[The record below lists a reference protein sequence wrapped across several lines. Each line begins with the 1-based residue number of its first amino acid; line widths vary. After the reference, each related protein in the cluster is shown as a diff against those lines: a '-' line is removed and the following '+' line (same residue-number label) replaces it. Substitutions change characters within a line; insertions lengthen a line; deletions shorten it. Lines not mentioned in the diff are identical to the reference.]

1 MQFETLR
8 YEKRDGIAWLTL
20 NRPER
25 LNAIN
30 GVMSRELPK
39 AWDNAKADPEVV
51 AVVVTGAGDRALC
64 TGYDVSDVAAGNAD
78 VGDQLRLTAI
88 QNSCWKPV
96 ITAVNGMVCGG
107 GLHFVADSDIVICS
121 DDATFF
127 DSHVNVG
134 LVSALEP
141 IGLARR
147 AALEPTLRLALVGRK
162 ERMPAQRAFQL
173 GWVGEVVPKAKLLER
188 AAELAQALR
197 GNSTAAMAQTKRAIW
212 QSLNL
217 GLDRAQEM
225 GWSVIEEHWDN
236 PDIQEGA
243 GAFREKRP
251 PRWAPLS
258 L

>member
-1 MQFETLR
+1 
-8 YEKRDGIAWLTL
+8 
-20 NRPER
+20 
-25 LNAIN
+25 
-30 GVMSRELPK
+30 
-39 AWDNAKADPEVV
+39 
-51 AVVVTGAGDRALC
+51 
-64 TGYDVSDVAAGNAD
+64 
-78 VGDQLRLTAI
+78 
-88 QNSCWKPV
+88 
-96 ITAVNGMVCGG
+96 
-107 GLHFVADSDIVICS
+107 
-121 DDATFF
+121 
-127 DSHVNVG
+127 VNVG